1 MEPDDADTARWAGLQ
16 ASIEGEVVL
25 PGSLG
30 YEEVNRPFNARF
42 LDVRPQAVVRC
53 ATPEAVAET
62 ISFLGSHRLET
73 ATRSGG
79 GCFAGH
85 SSTRGA
91 LIDVT
96 PMASVAVSGAA
107 WWTVG
112 ARCPA
117 RRGV

>member
-53 ATPEAVAET
+53 ATPEVVAET
-62 ISFLGSHRLET
+62 ISFLGRHRLET
-73 ATRSGG
+73 ATR
-79 GCFAGH
+79 FADPDLDNWAGADYGTNYERLVRVKARFDPGDAFRFGQ
-85 SSTRGA
+85 SLPTR
-91 LIDVT
+91 
-96 PMASVAVSGAA
+96 
-107 WWTVG
+107 
-112 ARCPA
+112 
-117 RRGV
+117 

>member
-1 MEPDDADTARWAGLQ
+1 
-16 ASIEGEVVL
+16 
-25 PGSLG
+25 
-30 YEEVNRPFNARF
+30 VNRPFNARF

-91 LIDVT
+91 LMDVT